1 MSSLCPF
8 CRIDIAGIKEWDLEK
23 GTAAHSSILAW
34 RIPWS
39 EQPGG
44 LYSPWGRKEP
54 DTAER
59 QTLSVLSRVAPGQV
73 FSALLTFLG
82 LKPRRQHLY

>member
-1 MSSLCPF
+1 M
-8 CRIDIAGIKEWDLEK
+8 A
-23 GTAAHSSILAW
+23 TYSSILAW

-39 EQPGG
+39 KEPGG
-44 LYSPWGRKEP
+44 LQSMGSQS
-54 DTAER
+54 DTAEWL
-59 QTLSVLSRVAPGQV
+59 TLSVLLRVASGQV